1 MNFSEWCLSS
11 RGVIHMYI
19 PKAFEMNDRSTIV
32 KYFQQT
38 SVEEIEV
45 PKDSVGF
52 KHVHVEQIGPMP
64 YVRADVFMELELK

>member
-1 MNFSEWCLSS
+1 
-11 RGVIHMYI
+11 MYI